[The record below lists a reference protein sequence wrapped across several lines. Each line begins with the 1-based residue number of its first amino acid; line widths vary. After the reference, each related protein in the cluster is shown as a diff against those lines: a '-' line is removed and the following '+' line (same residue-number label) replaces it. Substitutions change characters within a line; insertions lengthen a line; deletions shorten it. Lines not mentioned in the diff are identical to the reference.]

1 MGKHLNSIYRKKDEE
16 KKDEAVKD
24 KEKDKMP
31 VDGENNEGGAPK
43 FESFEQDE
51 VVLTKYYC
59 IGDGN

>member
-1 MGKHLNSIYRKKDEE
+1 
-16 KKDEAVKD
+16 
-24 KEKDKMP
+24 MP